1 MRKHQEGFTLL
12 EAMVA
17 LVVLGLVLTVAA
29 AAMGTLG
36 TARARVTDIA
46 DRAQQL
52 ALVRDVL
59 RRQVSRALPLT
70 EAGQETYILTATADR
85 LVFPLADA
93 PLPGRGGLALAELVI
108 DGNRLLYAQTRPGQ
122 PRYQTVLAEGDF
134 TFRLSYRGDDPRQG
148 WVADWTDRQRW
159 PRLVRLE
166 MTATGREM
174 PSIIVP
180 VRADTDRGCVLAL
193 GEGFCRDHQP

>member
-1 MRKHQEGFTLL
+1 MRKRQAGFTLL
-12 EAMVA
+12 EALVA
-17 LVVLGLVLTVAA
+17 LVVLGLVMTVAA

-36 TARARVTDIA
+36 TARTRVSDIA

-52 ALVRDVL
+52 SLVRDVL

-70 EAGQETYILTATADR
+70 DAGDETYILTATADR
-85 LVFPLADA
+85 FVFALADA
-93 PLPGRGGLALAELVI
+93 PLPGRGGLAMAELTI

-134 TFRLSYRGDDPRQG
+134 SFHLSYRGDDPRQG
-148 WVADWTDRQRW
+148 WVSDWLDGQRW
-159 PRLVRLE
+159 PRLVRLDI
-166 MTATGREM
+166 TAAGREM

-193 GEGFCRDHQP
+193 GEGFCRDHQH

>member
-1 MRKHQEGFTLL
+1 MKQHQAGFTVL
-12 EAMVA
+12 EALVA
-17 LVVLGLVLTVAA
+17 LVVLGLVMTVAA

-70 EAGQETYILTATADR
+70 DAGDDTYILTAAADR

-93 PLPGRGGLALAELVI
+93 PLPGRGGLALAELII
-108 DGNRLLYAQTRPGQ
+108 DGNRLLYAQTRADH
-122 PRYQTVLAEGDF
+122 PRYQTVLAQGDF
-134 TFRLSYRGDDPRQG
+134 SFRLSYRGDDPRQG
-148 WVADWTDRQRW
+148 WVPDWPDRRRW
-159 PRLVRLE
+159 PRLIRLDV
-166 MTATGREM
+166 TAAGREM